1 VHVLAVALNVPPCA
15 MHILAELI
23 FTPPPPPPAPLA
35 QPDPRTAST
44 SIGARPTSDLIVRI
58 VNPPQV
64 LGGSRMPVD
73 YRPAWST
80 CAVDL
85 KESFVPSTPSAAH
98 HRDARRE
105 FRHLSLC
112 FAGRRHTG
120 TRPPRMLAARFRPEQ
135 RYFAQSGHEGRRCLH
150 VRGSGH
156 CSCRAKAL
164 DNNCGRRRW
173 YRTSYF
179 VTRGRASYGPV
190 DCAPMGAAMKN
201 VFAALLFLAIFPLTA
216 VVPALVPAARA
227 QNLDE
232 IFSKVKATVVVVRG
246 KGHDVGVSGITH
258 FKETGSGVLIS
269 ESGSVMTAAHV
280 VNGMDQS

>member
-1 VHVLAVALNVPPCA
+1 

-44 SIGARPTSDLIVRI
+44 SIGARPTSALIVRI

-112 FAGRRHTG
+112 FAGATAHRHETSAHAG
-120 TRPPRMLAARFRPEQ
+120 GEISTRTAIFRPV
-135 RYFAQSGHEGRRCLH
+135 GHEGRRCLH

-201 VFAALLFLAIFPLTA
+201 VFAALLFLA
-216 VVPALVPAARA
+216 
-227 QNLDE
+227 
-232 IFSKVKATVVVVRG
+232 
-246 KGHDVGVSGITH
+246 
-258 FKETGSGVLIS
+258 
-269 ESGSVMTAAHV
+269 
-280 VNGMDQS
+280 